1 MNEVRTS
8 PLGLGQSRATLGI
21 LFVDVAG
28 STGLYDLLGDADAS
42 AAVLSCLDAIAEVV
56 SEHGGTVVERIGDEI
71 MAAFDDPKDI
81 FEGAVAVQCK
91 VDAMPPI
98 AGPTGKVKLWVR
110 VGFHIGPVI
119 IEHGNYF
126 GQTINIAARLVGLA
140 KGGQIFTAVSNST
153 RFTETQRL
161 KTRDLGALS
170 IKGRPD
176 GIEVLEIEWRESP
189 DRTVVAALSARPL
202 TAACKKLRLSYA
214 GREWL
219 FDGRDTIVLGRD
231 TKSDVVLLDGR
242 ASRAHAKIERR
253 RDKWVFVDQSTNGT
267 FLGFSGQAPVWVH
280 HQEVALD
287 RPGTLCVGAEDG
299 GGQCVRFALE

>member
-1 MNEVRTS
+1 MDELRTP
-8 PLGLGQSRATLGI
+8 PLGPGQGRATLGI

-42 AAVLSCLDAIAEVV
+42 AAVLSCLGATEETI
-56 SEHGGTVVERIGDEI
+56 SEHGGTVIERIGDEI
-71 MAAFDDPKDI
+71 MAAFGDPKEI
-81 FEGAVAVQCK
+81 FDGAVAVQCK

-98 AGPTGKVKLWVR
+98 AGPLGEVKLRVR
-110 VGFHIGPVI
+110 IGFHIGPVI
-119 IEHGNYF
+119 IENGNYF

-140 KGGQIFTAVSNST
+140 KGDQIFTAVSNST
-153 RFTETQRL
+153 LFTETQRL
-161 KTRDLGALS
+161 RTRELGALL

-189 DRTVVAALSARPL
+189 DRTVVSALLTHPI

-219 FDGRDTIVLGRD
+219 FDGRDTVVLGRD

-253 RDKWVFVDQSTNGT
+253 RDKWFFVDQSTNGT
-267 FLGFSGQAPVWVH
+267 FLGFSGQAPIWVH

-287 RPGTLCVGAEDG
+287 RPGIISVGAADG
-299 GGQCVRFALE
+299 GGQSVQFALE

>member
-1 MNEVRTS
+1 MDETRTS
-8 PLGLGQSRATLGI
+8 SLKPGQGRATRGI

-28 STGLYDLLGDADAS
+28 STGLYDLLGDAAAS
-42 AAVLSCLDAIAEVV
+42 AAVLSCLGAMAEMV
-56 SEHGGTVVERIGDEI
+56 SEHGGTVIERIGDEV
-71 MAAFDDPKDI
+71 MAAFEDPTAI
-81 FEGAVAVQCK
+81 FDGAVAVQCK

-98 AGPTGKVKLWVR
+98 ASPMGEVKLRVR

-119 IEHGNYF
+119 IENGNYF

-140 KGGQIFTAVSNST
+140 KGGQIFTAVSNAPL
-153 RFTETQRL
+153 FKETQRL
-161 KTRDLGALS
+161 KTRELGSLL

-189 DRTVVAALSARPL
+189 DRTVVSALTTRPL

-219 FDGRDTIVLGRD
+219 FDGRDTVVLGRD
-231 TKSDVVLLDGR
+231 SKSDVVLLDGR
-242 ASRAHAKIERR
+242 ASRAHARIERR

-267 FLGFSGQAPVWVH
+267 FVGFSGQAQIWLH

-287 RPGTLCVGAEDG
+287 RPGILSVGAADE
-299 GGQCVRFALE
+299 GGQCVQFALE